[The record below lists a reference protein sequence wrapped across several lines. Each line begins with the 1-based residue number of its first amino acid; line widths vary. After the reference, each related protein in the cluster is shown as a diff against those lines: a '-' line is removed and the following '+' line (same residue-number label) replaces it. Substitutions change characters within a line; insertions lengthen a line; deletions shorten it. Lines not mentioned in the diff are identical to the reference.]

1 LKGSIAIVLSDALHL
16 ATPEHL
22 PNLAK
27 TYTSKRAFAGRLI
40 VYCHQTEREN
50 GPMLDAQCHNDR
62 TSFAPVAAIL
72 PWPSVRDR
80 AAPAAKPKRDL
91 SVPVYKGPSHV
102 NVDLQE
108 WPSAA
113 VAIANVHAQEAVT
126 VDLERG
132 SDLILVSLEEVGSP
146 MWVRE
151 KGTRH
156 PAGIPQR
163 RSMSII
169 PAGSRVHGEA
179 QRPQYLRHLLLCLDR
194 PRLEEQFGGEVDID
208 KALSLRLMY
217 SDDRL
222 MRVMRLIAEECA
234 AGGQVDK
241 LFAEGLMLALL
252 SSLALVEENKPAA
265 EWSRSGLAP
274 WQLRRAKEHLMENL
288 ARDVSLEELAAA
300 VDLSKSHFSR
310 GFRESTGYP
319 PHRWLLSA
327 GSTRPSRFCSP
338 ASCR

>member
-1 LKGSIAIVLSDALHL
+1 MFDAH
-16 ATPEHL
+16 
-22 PNLAK
+22 
-27 TYTSKRAFAGRLI
+27 
-40 VYCHQTEREN
+40 CHSN
-50 GPMLDAQCHNDR
+50 H
-62 TSFAPVAAIL
+62 TSFVPAAAIL
-72 PWPSVRDR
+72 PWPGVQDR
-80 AAPAAKPKRDL
+80 ASQVAQPKRNL
-91 SVPVYKGPSHV
+91 AVPVYAGPSHV
-102 NVDLQE
+102 HVDSQE
-108 WPSAA
+108 WPGAV
-113 VAIANVHAQEAVT
+113 VAIANVHAQEPVS
-126 VDLERG
+126 VDLERS

-156 PAGIPQR
+156 PAGVPQR

-194 PRLEEQFGGEVDID
+194 PRVEEQFGGEVDVD

-217 SDDRL
+217 GDDRL
-222 MRVMRLIAEECA
+222 MRVMRLIAEECTT
-234 AGGQVDK
+234 GGQVDR

-252 SSLALVEENKPAA
+252 SSLALIGEHKPAA
-265 EWSRSGLAP
+265 DWSRSGLAP

-310 GFRESTGYP
+310 GFRESTGHP

-327 GSTRPSRFCSP
+327 RIDKAKSLLLSSELSLAEIALEVGFADQSHFTRTFTKLVSVSP
-338 ASCR
+338 RAWLRQRL